1 MKVYVVITSYQ
12 HGLGEAVETDAEVF
26 DTRDKAR
33 KAMERKGLNT
43 LEIYKHSLDCDDFQ
57 ISVSDSFYHISDN
70 EGETWDNFD
79 IVERKTMKKKTIKEV
94 IDTLYLKY
102 KCIDNEDIW
111 VEITDKYICIN
122 WNSYMSSFVSMLRV
136 KQIASY
142 LRKFTSLPIYDAYC
156 NVY

>member
-1 MKVYVVITSYQ
+1 
-12 HGLGEAVETDAEVF
+12 
-26 DTRDKAR
+26 
-33 KAMERKGLNT
+33 
-43 LEIYKHSLDCDDFQ
+43 
-57 ISVSDSFYHISDN
+57 
-70 EGETWDNFD
+70 
-79 IVERKTMKKKTIKEV
+79 MKKTTIKEV

-102 KCIDNEDIW
+102 KCIDNEDLW

-122 WNSYMSSFVSMLRV
+122 WNSFMSSFVSMLRV

>member
-1 MKVYVVITSYQ
+1 
-12 HGLGEAVETDAEVF
+12 
-26 DTRDKAR
+26 
-33 KAMERKGLNT
+33 
-43 LEIYKHSLDCDDFQ
+43 
-57 ISVSDSFYHISDN
+57 
-70 EGETWDNFD
+70 
-79 IVERKTMKKKTIKEV
+79 MKKKTIKEV

-102 KCIDNEDIW
+102 KCIGNEDVW

-122 WNSYMSSFVSMLRV
+122 WNSFMSSFVNMLRV